1 MKKQN
6 RRHVHIRYIRNY
18 KFSPVGR
25 GGKKERKNIVCDRE
39 IREEHA
45 IIGKKVRSGKQTEKH
60 WTAICARHKPSDS
73 AARSS
78 FYSPRRVTGDGNNN
92 GIRRFSRPTGLES
105 RTRPCPPLYHNIAI
119 PRCFHLR
126 GLPRPTN
133 QIRTCNATRDR
144 GIAIR
149 VRINDR
155 STFFPT
161 IFFDLL
167 HSDARNVYSFE
178 RVNVFH
184 FHTCFVTWH
193 AHAHFVGY
201 V

>member
-1 MKKQN
+1 M
-6 RRHVHIRYIRNY
+6 R
-18 KFSPVGR
+18 
-25 GGKKERKNIVCDRE
+25 
-39 IREEHA
+39 
-45 IIGKKVRSGKQTEKH
+45 
-60 WTAICARHKPSDS
+60 ARHKPSDS

-133 QIRTCNATRDR
+133 QIRTCGNVTRDR
-144 GIAIR
+144 GIATLLYVCALMTI
-149 VRINDR
+149 
-155 STFFPT
+155 FFPT
-161 IFFDLL
+161 VFFDLL
-167 HSDARNVYSFE
+167 RSNARYYYE

-184 FHTCFVTWH
+184 FHVFSSRDTRPLTSSVTS
-193 AHAHFVGY
+193 FKIISLRPFLISLQRNGR
-201 V
+201 

>member
-1 MKKQN
+1 M
-6 RRHVHIRYIRNY
+6 
-18 KFSPVGR
+18 
-25 GGKKERKNIVCDRE
+25 CDRE

-201 V
+201 VQNNFVSIVSRVSGVSL